1 MLLIHTRRAA
11 KGSADL
17 DLPSGVELCRLR
29 LGKWRIIYA
38 VNEAEGWIWVLGIRQ
53 RPPYDY
59 GDLPEVASRL
69 GH

>member
-1 MLLIHTRRAA
+1 
-11 KGSADL
+11 
-17 DLPSGVELCRLR
+17 LR
-29 LGKWRIIYA
+29 SGKWRIIYA